1 MLCDTKITYINR
13 SLNKDMPKIFI
24 FSANE
29 LPSFNALQ
37 NGIAWKVIES
47 IGQDSMSTF
56 TYPVKTEIFATWE
69 QGSNQTKSL
78 TCLPGKRYTV
88 TEKSSGI
95 VLIENGNAVK
105 GDEIELTNEIKV
117 QNGVSAYLSK
127 NDKVLISKK
136 IVAYGQKASFKLK
149 PKLYWGIASEIQTS
163 HAISSAVLDSDS
175 FFEQNLE
182 NVSAAKVVLTGNAK
196 EGYSFFIEE
205 QE

>member
-1 MLCDTKITYINR
+1 MICDTKITYINR

-29 LPSFNALQ
+29 LPSFHALQ

-47 IGQDSMSTF
+47 IGQESMSTF
-56 TYPVKTEIFATWE
+56 IYPAKTEIFATWE
-69 QGSNQTKSL
+69 KGCNQTKSL
-78 TCLPGKRYTV
+78 TCFPGRRYTV

-105 GDEIELTNEIKV
+105 NDEIELTNNIKV

-127 NDKVLISKK
+127 NEDVIISKN
-136 IVAYGQKASFKLK
+136 IVAHGQKATFKLK
-149 PKLYWGIASEIQTS
+149 SKLYWGIASEIQAS
-163 HAISSAVLDSDS
+163 HSISSAVLDSDA

-182 NVSAAKVVLTGNAK
+182 NISAATVSLNGNAK
-196 EGYSFFIEE
+196 EGYTFSIEE